1 MRTSSY
7 LYNLM
12 DKHEFA
18 KHWRNNMKDNNKTN
32 KLTNVLFIIYL
43 IALFWIIVFK
53 FNVRLPSLRNMRSIN
68 LIPFSEPLILNGKIA
83 FSEIIMN
90 VVIFVPLGIYAGIL
104 FKRWSIGKKLFLF
117 FLISLICEVFQFIL
131 NVGASDITD
140 IINNTL
146 GGIIGLMIYK
156 GIEKAFKNSVKAQ
169 KFINI
174 IATIGTILVILLLLL
189 LMINNLWIFRH

>member
-12 DKHEFA
+12 VKHEFA

-169 KFINI
+169 KFINTDPMYVLEDCQDYLGI
-174 IATIGTILVILLLLL
+174 KLFNG
-189 LMINNLWIFRH
+189 FD

>member
-1 MRTSSY
+1 
-7 LYNLM
+7 
-12 DKHEFA
+12 
-18 KHWRNNMKDNNKTN
+18 MKDKSKAN

-53 FNVRLPSLRNMRSIN
+53 FNVPFSYMGTMRSIN
-68 LIPFSEPLILNGKIA
+68 LIPFSESLILNGKLA

-90 VVIFVPLGIYAGIL
+90 VVIFVPLGIYTGIL
-104 FKRWSIGKKLFLF
+104 FKRWIIGKQLFLF
-117 FLISLICEVFQFIL
+117 FLISLICEALQFIL
-131 NVGASDITD
+131 GVGASDITD

-156 GIEKAFKNSVKAQ
+156 GIEKVFKNSVKAQ

-174 IATIGTILVILLLLL
+174 IATIGTILMILLLLL
-189 LMINNLWIFRH
+189 LMINNLWIFRRF